1 MLLSELIEPGDKID
15 IQMLQQAQQ
24 ANETGDTT
32 KIYKSSVL
40 DILDD
45 SEMEIS
51 MPTEGS
57 KMLLLPAGIRYNL
70 LFYGKNGMYG
80 CVGTVIDRYKKG
92 NLYILLIEMDS
103 ELKRIQRREF
113 FRMSCAIDITYY
125 QITDEMAQLETT
137 EEIFQEL
144 HDDNFFDACKRG
156 TVLDIS
162 GGGIRFVCDRE
173 LESQSHLLVIMH
185 LNNEW
190 IDQQFYIVIRIID
203 GWKSGKNSEK
213 YIYRAKFL
221 IKNPKTREAII
232 KYIFDEERKARK
244 KENG

>member
-1 MLLSELIEPGDKID
+1 
-15 IQMLQQAQQ
+15 
-24 ANETGDTT
+24 
-32 KIYKSSVL
+32 
-40 DILDD
+40 
-45 SEMEIS
+45 
-51 MPTEGS
+51 
-57 KMLLLPAGIRYNL
+57 
-70 LFYGKNGMYG
+70 
-80 CVGTVIDRYKKG
+80 
-92 NLYILLIEMDS
+92 
-103 ELKRIQRREF
+103 
-113 FRMSCAIDITYY
+113 MSCAIDITYY

-190 IDQQFYIVIRIID
+190 IDQQFYIVIKIID
-203 GWKSGKNSEK
+203 GWKSEKNSEK